1 MPRSHENT
9 GTRSRSGVAEIFDI
23 RFRLLIEV
31 PAAATVTFVTVLTA
45 VDELPVWTT
54 VLGVLASVALAA
66 VSVADVRQFAEDTK

>member
-9 GTRSRSGVAEIFDI
+9 GTRSRSVVAGTIDI

-31 PAAATVTFVTVLTA
+31 PAAAVTTFVTVLTA
-45 VDELPVWTT
+45 VDGLPVWTT
-54 VLGVLASVALAA
+54 VLGALASAALAA